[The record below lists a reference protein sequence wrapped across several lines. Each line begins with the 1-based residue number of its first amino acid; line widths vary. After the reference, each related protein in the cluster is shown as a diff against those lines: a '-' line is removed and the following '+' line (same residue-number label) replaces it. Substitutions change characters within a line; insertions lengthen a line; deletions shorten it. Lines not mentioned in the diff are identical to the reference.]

1 MKLTEEELQ
10 RAEAG
15 IAALR
20 AVMEKPPAR
29 KAKADLGATD
39 PLVYPRPRY
48 VRERYDSDAMHT
60 LFTESGWS
68 DYQTFLTALAVA
80 VEHSGQNACREIQKL
95 SRGDMALA
103 TFTQATPGRPQ

>member
-29 KAKADLGATD
+29 KEKADLGAAD
-39 PLVYPRPRY
+39 LLAYPRPRY
-48 VRERYDSDAMHT
+48 VRERYDSDAMCA

-68 DYQTFLTALAVA
+68 DYQTFLAAVALA

-95 SRGDMALA
+95 SRGDMALS
-103 TFTQATPGRPQ
+103 TFTQVPPGRPQ